1 MYIDKER
8 YRQLSISKPY
18 NSTPWVK
25 IAPAPSG
32 KAWRAICVH
41 HLTGVENS
49 RNHNVYVDLLDGD
62 NKFIVN
68 PQERLAF
75 TWDGQRPEEKSPPI
89 KLDKP
94 ANEPAGNVSVWKGA
108 NTEVWID
115 SSYPSDHVS
124 NLTTDL
130 PDEDEGNT
138 RFHHSYYIIF
148 KLVDSAQVTE
158 PTTPDVNLLTGV
170 NEIIRTLVGLRDTID
185 HYLDELRALQG

>member
-1 MYIDKER
+1 MNIDKER

-18 NSTPWVK
+18 SSASWVK
-25 IAPAPSG
+25 VTPAPTG

-41 HLTGVENS
+41 HLTGAENS
-49 RNHNVYVDLLDGD
+49 RNHNIYVDLLDGD
-62 NKFIVN
+62 NKFLVN

-115 SSYPSDHVS
+115 SPYPSDHVS

-130 PDEDEGNT
+130 PDENEGNT

-148 KLVDSAQVTE
+148 KLVDSAQVVE
-158 PTTPDVNLLTGV
+158 PTTPDVDLSTDVTPL
-170 NEIIRTLVGLRDTID
+170 IDTLESLKTTIEAYLKRLRQ
-185 HYLDELRALQG
+185 L